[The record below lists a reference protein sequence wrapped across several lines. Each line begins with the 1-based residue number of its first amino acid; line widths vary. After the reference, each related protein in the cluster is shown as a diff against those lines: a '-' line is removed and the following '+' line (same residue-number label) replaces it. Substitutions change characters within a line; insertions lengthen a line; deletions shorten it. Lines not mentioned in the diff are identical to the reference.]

1 MTKAEAA
8 FMDQMTRKL
17 LVNCANHLIRYPDGG
32 FPTGEAGNFLPEPY
46 HAHALER
53 GWVSK
58 RDPSKLTGKGF
69 GVAASFLKR

>member
-17 LVNCANHLIRYPDGG
+17 LVNCADHLIRYPDSG
-32 FPTGEAGNFLPEPY
+32 FPLSSTDFLPEPY